1 MLYKR
6 KSVHAGGRIFIC
18 LKILTSFVLRLCRF
32 YAIIHLKVGDKMK
45 SNQKRLDIMAVLFVV
60 SLVVLT
66 VLAVVVGVL
75 EYYGD
80 FASAW
85 YFIRNDSILLRA
97 VGSIYGKAF
106 LFSIVSIV
114 LFTVVRYVAKSA
126 MLNQAKV
133 YTAINLILGGVVSV
147 FVVFISI
154 SQANTGEALDATKI
168 LYDSLNIAEPT
179 VSSVITPFQIIL
191 AMHVGVFSAFVFW
204 IAEKIVRHK

>member
-1 MLYKR
+1 
-6 KSVHAGGRIFIC
+6 
-18 LKILTSFVLRLCRF
+18 
-32 YAIIHLKVGDKMK
+32 MK
-45 SNQKRLDIMAVLFVV
+45 NNQKRLDIMAVLFVV

-85 YFIRNDSILLRA
+85 YFIRNDGILLRA

-114 LFTVVRYVAKSA
+114 LFTVVRYVVKSGV
-126 MLNQAKV
+126 LNQAKV
-133 YTAINLILGGVVSV
+133 YTVINLILGCVVSV

-204 IAEKIVRHK
+204 IAELLWKRIKKV